1 MSQTHTHLRE
11 AHILR
16 KACSVAA
23 LMVALVFCGPEA
35 TAQKPQPQGPQNA
48 LQGFSQN
55 RDQPV
60 KIQAASLEVR
70 DKEKIATFSGDVHV
84 TNGDT
89 ELRSKVLV
97 VFYDEDP
104 KAQNQ
109 NMKAADPGPG
119 GEKSIKRIEAKGG
132 VVVVQKDQVANGDSA
147 VFNMRENIVTLVG
160 NVVIT
165 KGENVLRGP
174 RLVVDLTNGV
184 SKMDGGPISAVFDT
198 RKPPDPKG
206 GEKK

>member
-1 MSQTHTHLRE
+1 MNRSSSLSC
-11 AHILR
+11 ALLR
-16 KACSVAA
+16 KVSAA
-23 LMVALVFCGPEA
+23 SALIVALAFCGSEA
-35 TAQKPQPQGPQNA
+35 TAQQKPQQPQGPQNA

-60 KIQAASLEVR
+60 KIQAAALEVR

-84 TNGDT
+84 VNGDT

-104 KAQNQ
+104 KAQ

-132 VVVVQKDQVANGDSA
+132 VIVVQKDQIATGDSA

-165 KGENVLRGP
+165 KGENVLKGP
-174 RLVVDLTNGV
+174 RLAVDLTSGV
-184 SKMDGGPISAVFDT
+184 SKMDGGPVSAVFDT